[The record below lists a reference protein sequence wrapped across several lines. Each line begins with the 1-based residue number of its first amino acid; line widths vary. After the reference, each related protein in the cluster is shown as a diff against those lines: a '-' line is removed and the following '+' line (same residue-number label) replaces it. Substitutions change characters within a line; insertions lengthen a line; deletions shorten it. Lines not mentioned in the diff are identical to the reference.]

1 MNFQLI
7 DCVLDSAA
15 TQCCIARRCV
25 SSSPILRDLPLKPYT
40 GAPLLDA
47 NQRPLA
53 ANFVISVQFVA
64 GTPSCSIS
72 VDMVVVD
79 DLPYSCIV
87 GTSLL
92 AKLNNWGVDN
102 VKSTLHLNASVV
114 PVYDAPQH
122 DERIALITSGKVTL
136 DPGESKTIKTV
147 ATGPG
152 MVAFRPIT
160 EELWMYEGLAEK
172 EERSR
177 VRVSP
182 ALNVIGSRNDNVVHV
197 RVTNTSNQKRAI
209 GKRTKIAQAHK
220 DFAEIV
226 DNRINMNS
234 GAINSINN
242 VDVVD
247 FLCER
252 GKYTHLSEEQ
262 YDRVKRLVTEFRDVF
277 TISSETMGCAN
288 NNYFHIDTTNI
299 PPVAVPIRR
308 VPLHKEKVVKDLI
321 ERYLELGIIEEV
333 DSPFRAPMVL
343 VEKKNVGESV
353 TDRYRLAVDYRA
365 LNLHIPDSAWPA
377 PSVDHCLDAAAGSAY
392 LSKLDFNNGY
402 YQIPCTDSAK
412 RALAFSPGVGFKQY
426 TFNGMP
432 NGAKSAASVFQQT
445 MEKSFQGLEECI
457 LPPYYDDVNVK
468 GRTFESHLKNA
479 RRVLQRIRECGF
491 TLNALKCSLFQN
503 KVKYLGHIVENG
515 MVALDPERISK
526 IQSIPAPRD
535 TKSLRRFIGMV
546 QYCSRFLPRL
556 NDTLSPLTNLLRKGS
571 VYDWSLECQTA
582 FDSVKNQLSEP
593 PVLRSPTAFDDF
605 ILETDASDTGI
616 GGCLKILSPG
626 NNTEFLVGFHS
637 EKFDDQHKRW
647 HIVEKEAYSI
657 LQNVQTFKHYLIGKR
672 FTLRTDNRILAY
684 MKTSKSKKLANWALQ
699 LSDFNFD
706 IVHIPSTDNRI
717 SDFFSRIYEHV
728 CIVSELSP
736 ILSPDQLRAAQHAD
750 KHLHQAVRYVNDKRN
765 FDVEKLGPIKR
776 YRKFLTLDE
785 NGVLRWKS
793 KIVLPAQF
801 QHRVLEIAHD
811 HPAAGHFAE
820 DRTWKNVTSK
830 FFWPGAHNDVVN
842 WVRSCKK
849 CNEHAI
855 RTYVNRPLQPIPT
868 EERFELV
875 CYDIAG
881 PFIPSKQG
889 GNLYAL
895 IVVDHFSKWPE
906 IIALK
911 NIRASTISS
920 AIFEQWCCRYGIM
933 TQLHSDG
940 ANNVHGEVVKA
951 LCNKIGSVKSKS
963 SRLHPQGDGM
973 AEAVVKMLKN
983 AISKQVDEHGTDWD
997 QYLQATAFAVRNS
1010 INNST
1015 NCTPAELVLGSNPVR
1030 PIDLSA
1036 SEGEAQTARVPHSK
1050 KQAQDFAK
1058 ELTRKLDDSAKIVHE
1073 NLKKAREKMK
1083 TSYDKKVSHHQIKVG
1098 DHVMLWWPY
1107 RKKGVPRA
1115 FQPKW
1120 KGPYKVSALIDDT
1133 NCTLEMDDGSLK
1145 HVHLNQLKPV
1155 QARNECSTS
1164 NHIPVSTVSNGSDM
1178 AQLFVD
1184 LCEDEV
1190 DEPSEYETADEDSA
1204 DSENDDAWC
1213 GLNRNNIVESRTRSG
1228 LGGGGG

>member
-1 MNFQLI
+1 M
-7 DCVLDSAA
+7 LDSAA

-25 SSSPILRDLPLKPYT
+25 SSSPILKRLPLKPYI
-40 GAPLLDA
+40 GEPLLDA
-47 NQRPLA
+47 NRRPLA
-53 ANFVISVQFVA
+53 ANYVISVQFVA

-92 AKLNNWGVDN
+92 AKVERWGVDN
-102 VKSTLHLNASVV
+102 VKSTLHLDAAVI
-114 PVYDAPQH
+114 PVYDVPQH
-122 DERIALITSGKVTL
+122 DERITLISSGKVTL
-136 DPGESKTIKTV
+136 EPGESKTIKTV

-152 MVAFRPIT
+152 MVAFRPVT
-160 EELWMYEGLAEK
+160 EELWMYEGLTER
-172 EERSR
+172 EERSC

-182 ALNVIGSRNDNVVHV
+182 AVNVIGSRNDNVVLV
-197 RVTNTSNQKRAI
+197 KVTNTSNQRRAI

-220 DFAEIV
+220 DFSEIV
-226 DNRINMNS
+226 EDGSEMTS
-234 GAINSINN
+234 GAINSIRNI
-242 VDVVD
+242 DVVEY
-247 FLCER
+247 LCDR
-252 GKYTHLSEEQ
+252 SKYPHLSEEQ
-262 YDRVKRLVTEFRDVF
+262 YDQVKQLVTEFRDVF

-288 NNYFHIDTTNI
+288 NNYFHIDITNI
-299 PPVAVPIRR
+299 SPIAVPIRR
-308 VPLHKEKVVKDLI
+308 VPLHKEGVVRDLI
-321 ERYLELGIIEEV
+321 DRYLELGIIEEV

-365 LNLHIPDSAWPA
+365 LNPLIPDSAWPA
-377 PSVDHCLDAAAGSAY
+377 PSVDHCLDAAAGSVY

-445 MEKSFQGLEECI
+445 MEKTFQGLEECI

-468 GRTFESHLKNA
+468 GRTYETHLKNA
-479 RRVLQRIRECGF
+479 RRVLQRIKDCGF
-491 TLNALKCSLFQN
+491 TLNALKCSLFQ
-503 KVKYLGHIVENG
+503 KRVKYLGHVVENG
-515 MVALDPERISK
+515 TVSVDPERVSK
-526 IQSIPAPRD
+526 IQSIPVPRD

-546 QYCSRFLPRL
+546 QWCSRFLPRL

-571 VYDWSLECQTA
+571 AYDWTPECQTA
-582 FDSVKNQLSEP
+582 FDSVKNQLSKP

-626 NNTEFLVGFHS
+626 SNMESLVGFHS

-647 HIVEKEAYSI
+647 HIVEKEAFSI

-672 FTLRTDNRILAY
+672 FTLRTDNRILTY

-706 IVHIPSTDNRI
+706 IVHIPSSDNRI

-736 ILSPDQLRAAQHAD
+736 ALSSDHLRAAQEAD
-750 KHLHQAVRYVNDKRN
+750 KHLHQAVRYVNGKKN
-765 FDVEKLGPIKR
+765 FDVEKLGPLKR
-776 YRKFLTLDE
+776 YRKFLKLDE
-785 NGVLRWKS
+785 NGVLLWKT
-793 KIVLPAQF
+793 KVVLPAKF
-801 QHRVLEIAHD
+801 QHLVLGLAHD

-830 FFWPGAHNDVVN
+830 FFWPGAHDDVVN
-842 WVRSCKK
+842 WVRSCKA

-855 RTYVNRPLQPIPT
+855 RTYVKRPLQPIPT
-868 EERFELV
+868 EGRFELV
-875 CYDIAG
+875 CYDLAG
-881 PFIPSKQG
+881 PFIPSKRE

-895 IVVDHFSKWPE
+895 VVVDHFSKWPE
-906 IIALK
+906 IMALK
-911 NIRASTISS
+911 NIRASTIAS

-940 ANNVHGEVVKA
+940 ANNVHGEVMKA
-951 LCNKIGSVKSKS
+951 LCSKIGSVKSKS

-983 AISKQVDEHGTDWD
+983 AISKQVDQHGSDWD
-997 QYLQATAFAVRNS
+997 QYLQATAFAVRSS

-1030 PIDLSA
+1030 PIDVST
-1036 SEGEAQTARVPHSK
+1036 SEGRDTFAER
-1050 KQAQDFAK
+1050 QAHDFAV
-1058 ELTRKLDDSAKIVHE
+1058 ELAGKLDDASKTVHE
-1073 NLKKAREKMK
+1073 NLRKAREKMK

-1107 RKKGVPRA
+1107 RKKGIPRS

-1120 KGPYKVSALIDDT
+1120 KGPFKVSAMIDDT
-1133 NCTLEMDDGSLK
+1133 NCTLVMDDGSMK

-1155 QARNECSTS
+1155 EVRGDCSTS
-1164 NHIPVSTVSNGSDM
+1164 NTTPAATVSNDNDM

-1184 LCEDEV
+1184 LCEDES
-1190 DEPSEYETADEDSA
+1190 DGEPSEYETADEDTA
-1204 DSENDDAWC
+1204 DVEGDDAWC
-1213 GLNRNNIVESRTRSG
+1213 GLNRTNIVGSRTRSG
-1228 LGGGGG
+1228 IGGGGG